1 MAEYKSAYTGPQI
14 DAAIGAVAGKQDTL
28 VSGTNIKTI
37 NNNSILGS
45 GNLVISGGGGGGEI
59 YELDASDE
67 TKWDPSTQKPTDAVI
82 AEIATGDYQMI
93 HIFNIIVEEVLE
105 YQAWLTASTSVN
117 YDEGDTHMRQFYKMD
132 PGDEEEQEPPY
143 IEVYT
148 ILVQPLEGSEDP
160 TEMEYIFAVDEIEI
174 PSGGGGGGDIYFEN
188 VTNPLSETRVPLDLE
203 AISAAIDDGKEVI
216 ISVNAYG
223 GYPETRFFR
232 MNSVLSSQQ
241 WFADVQKLLWVPQF
255 ACKTVDHD
263 FSMNYEEYYNDQF
276 VFEISE
282 GGKKFQPTQ
291 VDLSTNIISFD
302 VDDTNYI
309 FNFLPD
315 EMTVNIDENSGDLW
329 VQFNKSFYDDATP
342 GSETVYYVSNPIPV
356 VNTNVVS
363 FRVVTIIV
371 AMDNSN
377 LVTSIYETNLSE
389 GVPV

>member
-14 DAAIGAVAGKQDTL
+14 DAAIGAVAGKQDVL
-28 VSGTNIKTI
+28 VSGENIKTI

-67 TKWDPSTQKPTDAVI
+67 AQWDPAEQKPTDAVI
-82 AEIATGDYQMI
+82 ADIANGNYQMI
-93 HIFNIIVEEVLE
+93 HVFNIIGGPLE
-105 YQAWLTASTSVN
+105 YQLWLTAATSVN

-132 PGDEEEQEPPY
+132 PGDEDEGDPPY
-143 IEVYT
+143 IEIYT
-148 ILVQPLEGSEDP
+148 ILEQPMEGSEDP
-160 TEMEYIFAVDEIEI
+160 TEMEYIFATDEIVI

-203 AISAAIDDGKEVI
+203 AISAAIDAGKEVI
-216 ISVNAYG
+216 ISVNSYG
-223 GYPETRFFR
+223 GYPEDRFFH

-255 ACKTVDHD
+255 ACKTIDHD
-263 FSMNYEEYYNDQF
+263 FVMNYEEYYNDQF

-282 GGKKFQPTQ
+282 GGKKFQPTSI
-291 VDLSTNIISFD
+291 DFSINSIDFD
-302 VDDTNYI
+302 IDDTNYI

-329 VQFNKSFYDDATP
+329 VQFNKSFYDDSTV

-356 VNTNVVS
+356 VSTNVVS